1 LDLQEKIVMKDK
13 WISQVCPF
21 ARDQGFDSVIG
32 DVKPGETVFGFTHT
46 MVAAHDH
53 LNFAVETAVEKGTS
67 GKGTKGQ
74 RIIHEMAD
82 IYYRVFASKISTD
95 GGASEGAGTYEVTK
109 AVNGF
114 ILYADI
120 GMMYDVVVIGRVRW

>member
-1 LDLQEKIVMKDK
+1 MKDK

-21 ARDQGFDSVIG
+21 AHDQGFDSVVG

-53 LNFAVETAVEKGTS
+53 LNFATETAIEQGAS
-67 GKGTKGQ
+67 GKGTTGQ

-82 IYYRVFASKISTD
+82 TYYRVFASKVSID
-95 GGASEGAGTYEVTK
+95 GGASEGSGTYEVTK

-120 GMMYDVVVIGRVRW
+120 TKMYDIIVIGRVRW